1 MRTMT
6 ELDVRKIKYMADLIG
21 RTKER
26 DLRKVRIDILS
37 GAISIMIKRGVPEA
51 EILDQLIKSYEK

>member
-37 GAISIMIKRGVPEA
+37 GAISIMIKRGVSEA